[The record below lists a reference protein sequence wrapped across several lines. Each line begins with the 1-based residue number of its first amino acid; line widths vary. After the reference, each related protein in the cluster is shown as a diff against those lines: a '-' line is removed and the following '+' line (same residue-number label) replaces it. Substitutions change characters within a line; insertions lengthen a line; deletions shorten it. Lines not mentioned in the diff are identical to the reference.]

1 MRGIVL
7 SSPICGYGKAQ
18 TFTTIVNMYLSF
30 LAAVSFI
37 STGAE
42 SYKYGMPCTKYHYVK
57 MSNKALSFV
66 VFSPDNPY
74 LAASKAIRT
83 YHRIMKDF
91 IRVLR
96 RFVPPYKKYLVL
108 NIVFNILSA
117 ILNLFSFALIIP
129 ILNLLFKLDTTVYSY
144 MDIAFNPLSWDA
156 WKALPEMLKNNFF
169 WYVSNLIETQGG
181 SITLIVLG
189 LFLVVMTFLKVAT
202 MYMAFFTMIPIRTG
216 VVRDIRNQ
224 INRKIT
230 QLPLGFFS
238 EERKGDIIARVS
250 GDVNEIETS
259 IMSSL
264 DMLFKNPILILI
276 YLIGMI
282 VISWQLTVF
291 VLILLPLAGYLMGQV
306 GKKLKRKSLEGQQ
319 QWGLLMSQ
327 IEETLSGLRIIK
339 AFNAEKKIQDRF
351 ERSNEEFRRIT
362 NRIYRRQQMAHPMS
376 EFLGTATI
384 AIVLW
389 YGGTLILGN
398 NSSIDASTFIYY
410 LVIFYSIINP
420 AKDLSK
426 ASYAI
431 QKGLASME
439 RVDKILTAET
449 NITNPAQPKP
459 IALAGKISYNDVWF
473 RYQNDWVLKG
483 INLEIPKGKT
493 VALVG
498 QSGSGK
504 STMVDLLPRFYDVD
518 KGAITVD
525 GTDVRDATLYDLRSL
540 MGNVNQEAILFN
552 DTFFNNIA
560 FGVDNATQ
568 QQVEEAARIANA
580 HDFIMATDDGYRTNI
595 GDRGGKLSGGQRQR
609 ISIARA
615 ILKNPPILIL
625 DEATSALDTES
636 ERLVQDALENLMR
649 NRTTVVIAHRL
660 STIKNADIICVMHEG
675 LIVERGRHEEL
686 LALDG
691 YYKRLCDMQSF

>member
-1 MRGIVL
+1 
-7 SSPICGYGKAQ
+7 
-18 TFTTIVNMYLSF
+18 
-30 LAAVSFI
+30 
-37 STGAE
+37 
-42 SYKYGMPCTKYHYVK
+42 
-57 MSNKALSFV
+57 
-66 VFSPDNPY
+66 
-74 LAASKAIRT
+74 
-83 YHRIMKDF
+83 MKDF
-91 IRVLR
+91 IRILR
-96 RFVPPYKKYLVL
+96 RFVPPYKKYMVS

-129 ILNLLFKLDTTVYSY
+129 ILNILFKLNDDVYSY
-144 MDIAFNPLSWDA
+144 KAWVFDPWTWESW
-156 WKALPEMLKNNFF
+156 KGTPELIKNNFF
-169 WYVSNLIETQGG
+169 WFVSDLIEKEGG
-181 SITLIVLG
+181 SFTLIVLG
-189 LFLVVMTFLKVAT
+189 AFLIISTFLKVGT

-230 QLPLGFFS
+230 ELPLGFFS

-250 GDVNEIETS
+250 GDVNEVETS

-264 DMLFKNPILILI
+264 DMLFKNPILIII

-291 VLILLPLAGYLMGQV
+291 VLVLLPLAGYVMGQV

-319 QWGLLMSQ
+319 QWGGLMSQ
-327 IEETLSGLRIIK
+327 IEETLGGLRIIK
-339 AFNAEKKIQDRF
+339 AFNAEKKIQARFESSNDRF
-351 ERSNEEFRRIT
+351 RRTTI
-362 NRIYRRQQMAHPMS
+362 RIYRRQQMAHPMS

-389 YGGTLILGN
+389 YGGTLILSN
-398 NSSIDASTFIYY
+398 HSTIDASTFIYY

-426 ASYAI
+426 SVYAI
-431 QKGLASME
+431 QKGLASMD
-439 RVDKILTAET
+439 RIDKILKAES
-449 NITNPAQPKP
+449 NINDPADPK
-459 IALAGKISYNDVWF
+459 KIELNKEIRYNNIWF
-473 RYQNDWVLKG
+473 KYQHDWVLKG
-483 INLEIPKGKT
+483 VDLVIPKGKT

-504 STMVDLLPRFYDVD
+504 STLVDLLPRFYDVD
-518 KGAITVD
+518 KGSITID
-525 GTDVRDATLYDLRSL
+525 GTDIRDASLYDLRGL

-552 DTFFNNIA
+552 DTFFNNIS
-560 FGVDNATQ
+560 FGVEGATLE
-568 QQVEEAARIANA
+568 QVKEAARIANA
-580 HDFIMATDDGYRTNI
+580 HEFIMASEDGYNTNI

-636 ERLVQDALENLMR
+636 ERLVQEALENLMR
-649 NRTTVVIAHRL
+649 NRTTIVIAHRL
-660 STIKNADIICVMHEG
+660 STIRNADEICVMHEG
-675 LIVERGRHEEL
+675 EIVERGRHKEL
-686 LALDG
+686 LDLNG